1 MHSDPNFPDIP
12 VGKSVV
18 LPVMLSFYEGTEIE
32 EALDRLNIP
41 PWLQSQ
47 EWGRSKNNL

>member
-1 MHSDPNFPDIP
+1 MLNRDFSVLHSDPDFP

-32 EALDRLNIP
+32 EALDRLNKP

-47 EWGRSKNNL
+47 